1 MNKIIRIAKLFK
13 QGLELKEYREK
24 LDNNKVENLAKNTL
38 SNFEGEDVD
47 LSYHDQHYG
56 WFEWD
61 HNNKMHKQV
70 DMNDF
75 DPDDEIKQVRNF
87 VHEMRKVKMEDY
99 E

>member
-47 LSYHDQHYG
+47 LSYHD
-56 WFEWD
+56 
-61 HNNKMHKQV
+61 
-70 DMNDF
+70 
-75 DPDDEIKQVRNF
+75 
-87 VHEMRKVKMEDY
+87 
-99 E
+99 